1 MELASKYNPA
11 DVEAKWYQY
20 WLDNKLFSSKP
31 DGRKPYTI
39 VIPPP
44 NVTGVLHMGHMLN
57 NTIQDILVR
66 RARMKGYNA
75 CWVPG
80 TDHASIATE
89 AKVVNK
95 LAQQGIKK
103 TDLTREE
110 FLKHAWEWTDEHG
123 GIILKQLRKLG
134 ASCDWDRTAFTMDE
148 ARSES
153 VIKVFCDLYNKG
165 LIYRGVR
172 MVNWDPKAL
181 TALSD
186 EEVIYKEE
194 NSKLYYLKYYVAPST
209 PPEGELNEVLDRY
222 RTANPLN
229 YNLLKDYS
237 KEMKQNPT
245 EGEKCLWEM
254 LRAKKLGTKFRR
266 QHIIGDFIVDFISL
280 QAHLI
285 IEVDGGYH
293 DESKQ
298 KELDDLREQIL
309 KDLGYTVLRFS
320 NEEVINNTDAVLN
333 RIQNV
338 LESSPSGGV
347 EGAPYAIVA
356 TTRPE
361 TIMGDTAMCIN
372 PNDPKNEWLKG
383 KKVIVPLVN
392 RVIPVI
398 EDDYVDIEFGTGC
411 LKVTPAHDVNDYM
424 LGEKYNLPS
433 IDIFNDNGTLSEA
446 AGLYVGMDR
455 FDVRKQIEK
464 DLADAGLLEKVEAY
478 TNKVG
483 CSERTGVAIEPKL
496 SMQWFLKMQHFA
508 DMALPPVMNDELKFY
523 PAKYKTTYRNWLE
536 NIKDWCISRQ
546 LWWGHRIPAYYVE
559 APSNSPQGG
568 ELTQLPKVIV
578 AESEEA
584 AWQQL
589 FEKYPSLGGDRGGL
603 TLRQDD
609 DCLDTWFSSWLWPIS
624 LFDGINNPGN
634 EEIKYYYPTS
644 DLVTGPDIIFFW
656 VARMIMAGYEYLG
669 DMPFKNVYFTGI
681 VRDKLGRKMSKSLG
695 NSPDPLELIER
706 FGADGV
712 RMGMMLSA
720 PAGNDILFDDALCEQ
735 GRNFNNKIW
744 NAFRLVKGWQVADIE
759 QPEYA
764 ALATKWFEAM
774 LAKTAAE
781 VDDLFGKYRLSEAL
795 MAVYKLFWDEF
806 SSWYLEMVKPAY
818 INGEPQPIDRVT
830 YEKTLSFF
838 DSLLKLLHPFMPFIT
853 EELWQHL
860 YDRKEGESLMVQQLD
875 IPTTC
880 DEDIVK
886 NFETVKEVIGGIR
899 TIRLQK
905 NIAQKET
912 LELQVVGENPV
923 AAFNSV
929 IAKLCNLTA
938 VSAVENK
945 AEGSASFMVGTTEYA
960 VPLGSL
966 INVEEELKK
975 LEAELKYNE
984 GFLQSVLKK
993 LSNEKFVS
1001 KAPAAVIEMERKK
1014 QADAESKIAALKES
1028 IAALKK

>member
-11 DVEAKWYQY
+11 DVEGKWYQY

-31 DGRKPYTI
+31 DGREPYTV

-66 RARMKGYNA
+66 RARMMGKNA

-110 FLKHAWEWTDEHG
+110 FLKHAWAWTEEHG

-148 ARSES
+148 KRSAS
-153 VIKVFCDLYNKG
+153 VIKVFVDLYNKG

-194 NSKLYYLKYYVAPST
+194 HSKLYYLRYYVANDDMSGET
-209 PPEGELNEVLDRY
+209 GEEGEVVHRDAQGRRY
-222 RTANPLN
+222 
-229 YNLLKDYS
+229 
-237 KEMKQNPT
+237 
-245 EGEKCLWEM
+245 
-254 LRAKKLGTKFRR
+254 
-266 QHIIGDFIVDFISL
+266 
-280 QAHLI
+280 
-285 IEVDGGYH
+285 
-293 DESKQ
+293 
-298 KELDDLREQIL
+298 
-309 KDLGYTVLRFS
+309 
-320 NEEVINNTDAVLN
+320 AV
-333 RIQNV
+333 
-338 LESSPSGGV
+338 
-347 EGAPYAIVA
+347 VA

-372 PNDPKNEWLKG
+372 PNDPKNHWLKG
-383 KKVIVPLVN
+383 KQVIVPLVN

-424 LGEKYNLPS
+424 LGEKYNLKS

-446 AGLYVGMDR
+446 AGMYVGMDR
-455 FDVRKQIEK
+455 FDVREQIEK
-464 DLADAGLLEKVEAY
+464 DLDAAGLLEKVEAY

-483 CSERTGVAIEPKL
+483 FSERTNVAIEPKL

-523 PAKYKTTYRNWLE
+523 PAKYKNTYRNWLE

-546 LWWGHRIPAYYVE
+546 LWWGHRIPAYYL
-559 APSNSPQGG
+559 PQGG
-568 ELTQLPKVIV
+568 YVV
-578 AESEEA
+578 AETPEQALELA
-584 AWQQL
+584 KQKTGNQNL
-589 FEKYPSLGGDRGGL
+589 KPED
-603 TLRQDD
+603 LRQDD

-656 VARMIMAGYEYLG
+656 VARMIMAGYEYMG

-695 NSPDPLELIER
+695 NSPDPLELIDKY
-706 FGADGV
+706 GADGV

-744 NAFRLVKGWQVADIE
+744 NAFRLVKGWNVADME

-764 ALATKWFEAM
+764 KLATEWFDAM
-774 LAKTAAE
+774 LCKTAAE
-781 VDDLFGKYRLSEAL
+781 VNDLFGKYRLSEAL

-818 INGEPQPIDRVT
+818 GQPIDKTT
-830 YEKTLSFF
+830 YDKTLEFF
-838 DSLLKLLHPFMPFIT
+838 DTLLKLLHPFMPFIT
-853 EELWQHL
+853 EELWQHI
-860 YDRKEGESLMVQQLD
+860 YDRKPGESIMVQLLQISD
-875 IPTTC
+875 KY
-880 DEDIVK
+880 DEKIIAQ
-886 NFETVKEVIGGIR
+886 FEAVKEVIGGIR

-905 NIAQKET
+905 NIAQKEALS
-912 LELQVVGENPV
+912 LEVIGESPV
-923 AAFNSV
+923 ATFNPV
-929 IAKLCNLTA
+929 IAKLCNLSSIDT
-938 VSAVENK
+938 VTNK
-945 AEGSASFMVGTTEYA
+945 SEGAAAFMVGTTEYA
-960 VPLGSL
+960 VPLGNL

-975 LEAELKYNE
+975 LEADLKYQE
-984 GFLQSVLKK
+984 GFLQSVMKK
-993 LSNEKFVS
+993 LGNEKFVS
-1001 KAPAAVIEMERKK
+1001 KAPANVIEMERKK
-1014 QADAESKIAALKES
+1014 QADAETKIAALKES

>member
-11 DVEAKWYQY
+11 DVEGKWYQY
-20 WLDNKLFSSKP
+20 WLDHKLFSSKP
-31 DGRKPYTI
+31 DGREPYTV

-66 RARMKGYNA
+66 RARMEGKNA

-95 LAQQGIKK
+95 LAAQGIKK
-103 TDLTREE
+103 TDLTRDE

-148 ARSES
+148 KRSES
-153 VIKVFCDLYNKG
+153 VLKVFVDLYNKG

-194 NSKLYYLKYYVAPST
+194 HSKLYYLKYMVEGD
-209 PPEGELNEVLDRY
+209 PEGRY
-222 RTANPLN
+222 
-229 YNLLKDYS
+229 
-237 KEMKQNPT
+237 
-245 EGEKCLWEM
+245 
-254 LRAKKLGTKFRR
+254 
-266 QHIIGDFIVDFISL
+266 
-280 QAHLI
+280 
-285 IEVDGGYH
+285 
-293 DESKQ
+293 
-298 KELDDLREQIL
+298 
-309 KDLGYTVLRFS
+309 
-320 NEEVINNTDAVLN
+320 AV
-333 RIQNV
+333 
-338 LESSPSGGV
+338 
-347 EGAPYAIVA
+347 VA

-372 PNDPKNEWLKG
+372 PNDPKNTWLKG
-383 KKVIVPLVN
+383 KKVIVPLVG

-446 AGLYVGMDR
+446 AGLYIGMGR
-455 FDVRKQIEK
+455 FDVREQIEK
-464 DLADAGLLEKVEAY
+464 DLAAAGLLEKVEAY

-483 CSERTGVAIEPKL
+483 FSERTNVPIEPKL

-523 PAKYKTTYRNWLE
+523 PAKYKNTYKNWLE

-546 LWWGHRIPAYYVE
+546 LWWGHRIPAYFLPEGGYV
-559 APSNSPQGG
+559 
-568 ELTQLPKVIV
+568 V
-578 AESEEA
+578 AATPEEA
-584 AWQQL
+584 LAL
-589 FEKYPSLGGDRGGL
+589 AKEKTGNADLKLED
-603 TLRQDD
+603 LRQDE

-634 EEIKYYYPTS
+634 EEINYYYPTS

-656 VARMIMAGYEYLG
+656 VARMIMAGYEYEG
-669 DMPFKNVYFTGI
+669 KMPFQNVYFTGI

-695 NSPDPLELIER
+695 NSPDPLDLIEKY
-706 FGADGV
+706 GADGV

-744 NAFRLVKGWQVADIE
+744 NAFRLIKGWEVSAE
-759 QPEYA
+759 VPVPEA
-764 ALATKWFEAM
+764 SELAIRWFEA
-774 LAKTAAE
+774 KQNEVAAE
-781 VDDLFGKYRLSEAL
+781 VADLFSKYRLSEAL

-806 SSWYLEMVKPAY
+806 SSWYLEMIKPAY
-818 INGEPQPIDRVT
+818 GQPINRKV
-830 YEKTLSFF
+830 YEATIGFF
-838 DSLLKLLHPFMPFIT
+838 DNLLHLLHPFMPFIT

-860 YDRKEGESLMVQQLD
+860 CDRTDGESLMVSPLSMSALV
-875 IPTTC
+875 
-880 DEDIVK
+880 DEDIIRE
-886 NFETVKEVIGGIR
+886 FEVVKEVISNIR
-899 TIRLQK
+899 SIRLQK

-912 LELQVVGENPV
+912 LELQVIGENPV
-923 AAFNSV
+923 VAFNAV
-929 IAKLCNLTA
+929 IMKMCNL
-938 VSAVENK
+938 SSINIVENK
-945 AEGSASFMVGTTEYA
+945 ADGAASFMVGTTEYA
-960 VPLGSL
+960 VPLGNM
-966 INVEEELKK
+966 IDVEAEIARM
-975 LEAELKYNE
+975 EAELKHKE
-984 GFLQSVLKK
+984 GFLQGVLKK
-993 LSNEKFVS
+993 LGNEKFVNN
-1001 KAPAAVIEMERKK
+1001 APAAVLEMERKK
-1014 QADAESKIAALKES
+1014 QADAESIIKSLKES
-1028 IAALKK
+1028 IAALKKA

>member
-11 DVEAKWYQY
+11 DVEGKWYQY

-31 DGRKPYTI
+31 DGREPYTV

-66 RARMKGYNA
+66 RARMEGKNA

-148 ARSES
+148 ERSES
-153 VIKVFCDLYNKG
+153 VIKVFCDLYEKG

-194 NSKLYYLKYYVAPST
+194 HSKLYYL
-209 PPEGELNEVLDRY
+209 RY
-222 RTANPLN
+222 
-229 YNLLKDYS
+229 K
-237 KEMKQNPT
+237 
-245 EGEKCLWEM
+245 
-254 LRAKKLGTKFRR
+254 
-266 QHIIGDFIVDFISL
+266 
-280 QAHLI
+280 
-285 IEVDGGYH
+285 
-293 DESKQ
+293 
-298 KELDDLREQIL
+298 
-309 KDLGYTVLRFS
+309 
-320 NEEVINNTDAVLN
+320 
-333 RIQNV
+333 
-338 LESSPSGGV
+338 V
-347 EGAPYAIVA
+347 EGDAEGRYAVVA

-383 KKVIVPLVN
+383 KRVIVPLVG
-392 RVIPVI
+392 RSIPVI
-398 EDDYVDIEFGTGC
+398 EDDYVDVEFGTGC

-433 IDIFNDNGTLSEA
+433 IDIFNDNGTLSEE

-455 FDVRKQIEK
+455 FDVRKQIEQ
-464 DLADAGLLEKVEAY
+464 DLAAADLLEKVEAY

-523 PAKYKTTYRNWLE
+523 PAKYKNTYRNWLE

-546 LWWGHRIPAYYVE
+546 LWWGHRIPAYYLPE
-559 APSNSPQGG
+559 GG
-568 ELTQLPKVIV
+568 FVV
-578 AESEEA
+578 AATAEEA
-584 AWQQL
+584 LVKAI
-589 FEKYPSLGGDRGGL
+589 EKTGNANLKVED
-603 TLRQDD
+603 LRQDE

-681 VRDKLGRKMSKSLG
+681 VRDKIGRKMSKSLG
-695 NSPDPLELIER
+695 NSPDPLDLIDR

-744 NAFRLVKGWQVADIE
+744 NAFRLVKGWEVADIE

-764 ALATKWFEAM
+764 ALATEWFEST
-774 LAKTAAE
+774 LAKTVAE
-781 VDDLFGKYRLSEAL
+781 VDDLFSKYRLSEAL

-818 INGEPQPIDRVT
+818 IDGKAQPMDKKT

-853 EELWQHL
+853 EELWQHI
-860 YDRKEGESLMVQQLD
+860 YDRKEGESLMVQTLD
-875 IPTTC
+875 INKVC
-880 DEDIVK
+880 NEEIVK
-886 NFETVKEVIGGIR
+886 NFEAVKEVIGGIR

-905 NIAQKET
+905 NIAQKEA
-912 LELQVVGENPV
+912 LSLQVVGESPV
-923 AAFNSV
+923 TAFNTV
-929 IAKLCNLTA
+929 IAKLCNLT
-938 VSAVENK
+938 SIENVEAK

-960 VPLGSL
+960 VPLGNL

-975 LEAELKYNE
+975 LEADLKYNE

-1001 KAPAAVIEMERKK
+1001 KAPANVIEMERKK
-1014 QADAESKIAALKES
+1014 QADAESKIASLKES

>member
-11 DVEAKWYQY
+11 DVEGKWYQY

-31 DGRKPYTI
+31 DGREPYTV

-66 RARMKGYNA
+66 RARMMGKNA

-89 AKVVNK
+89 AKVVNR

-103 TDLTREE
+103 TDLTRDE
-110 FLKHAWEWTDEHG
+110 FLKHAWAWTEEHG

-134 ASCDWDRTAFTMDE
+134 ASCDWDRTAFTMDDV
-148 ARSES
+148 RSKS
-153 VIKVFCDLYNKG
+153 VIKVFVDLFNKG

-194 NSKLYYLKYYVAPST
+194 HSKLYYLKYYVAEDDGT
-209 PPEGELNEVLDRY
+209 GETGAEGEIVHRDAQGRRY
-222 RTANPLN
+222 
-229 YNLLKDYS
+229 
-237 KEMKQNPT
+237 
-245 EGEKCLWEM
+245 
-254 LRAKKLGTKFRR
+254 
-266 QHIIGDFIVDFISL
+266 
-280 QAHLI
+280 
-285 IEVDGGYH
+285 
-293 DESKQ
+293 
-298 KELDDLREQIL
+298 
-309 KDLGYTVLRFS
+309 
-320 NEEVINNTDAVLN
+320 AV
-333 RIQNV
+333 
-338 LESSPSGGV
+338 
-347 EGAPYAIVA
+347 VA

-372 PNDPKNEWLKG
+372 PNDPKNRWLSG

-424 LGEKYNLPS
+424 LGEKYNLQS

-455 FDVRKQIEK
+455 FDVREQIEK
-464 DLADAGLLEKVEAY
+464 DLEAARLMEKTEAY

-483 CSERTGVAIEPKL
+483 FSERTNVAIEPKL

-508 DMALPPVMNDELKFY
+508 DMALPPVMDDELKFY
-523 PAKYKTTYRNWLE
+523 PAKYKNTYRNWLE

-546 LWWGHRIPAYYVE
+546 LWWGHRIPAYFLPEGGYV
-559 APSNSPQGG
+559 
-568 ELTQLPKVIV
+568 V
-578 AESEEA
+578 AETAEEA
-584 AWQQL
+584 LKLAK
-589 FEKYPSLGGDRGGL
+589 EKSGNANLKVED
-603 TLRQDD
+603 LRQEE

-624 LFDGINNPGN
+624 LFDGILNPGN
-634 EEIKYYYPTS
+634 EEINYYYPTS
-644 DLVTGPDIIFFW
+644 VLVTGPDIIFFW
-656 VARMIMAGYEYLG
+656 VARMIMAGYEYQKE
-669 DMPFKNVYFTGI
+669 MPFRSVYFTGI

-695 NSPDPLELIER
+695 NSPDPLDLIDKY
-706 FGADGV
+706 GADGV

-720 PAGNDILFDDALCEQ
+720 PAGNDILFDDTLCEQ

-744 NAFRLVKGWQVADIE
+744 NAFRLVKGWNVADIE

-764 ALATKWFEAM
+764 KLATDWFDAI

-781 VDDLFGKYRLSEAL
+781 VNDLFEKYRLSEAL

-818 INGEPQPIDRVT
+818 GRPIDKVT

-838 DSLLKLLHPFMPFIT
+838 DTLLKLLHPFMPFIT
-853 EELWQHL
+853 EELWQHI
-860 YDRKEGESLMVQQLD
+860 YDRKEGESIMIQTLNVTSTYDEGIIQL
-875 IPTTC
+875 
-880 DEDIVK
+880 
-886 NFETVKEVIGGIR
+886 FEVVKEVIGGIR

-905 NIAQKET
+905 NIAQKEALS
-912 LELQVVGENPV
+912 LEVVGESPI
-923 AAFNSV
+923 ATFNAV
-929 IAKLCNLTA
+929 ITKLCNL
-938 VSAVENK
+938 SAIATVAAK
-945 AEGSASFMVGTTEYA
+945 AEGAASFMVGTTEYA
-960 VPLGSL
+960 VPLGNL
-966 INVEEELKK
+966 IDAEEELKK
-975 LEAELKYNE
+975 LEADLKYQE
-984 GFLQSVLKK
+984 GFLQSVMKK

-1001 KAPAAVIEMERKK
+1001 KAPANVIEMERKK
-1014 QADAESKIAALKES
+1014 QADAETKIAALKES
-1028 IAALKK
+1028 IAALRK

>member
-11 DVEAKWYQY
+11 DVEGKWYQY
-20 WLDNKLFSSKP
+20 WLDHKLFSSKP
-31 DGRKPYTI
+31 DGREPYTV

-66 RARMKGYNA
+66 RARMMGKNA

-89 AKVVNK
+89 AKVVNR

-110 FLKHAWEWTDEHG
+110 FLKHAWAWTEEHG

-148 ARSES
+148 TRSKS
-153 VIKVFCDLYNKG
+153 VIKVFVDLYNKG

-194 NSKLYYLKYYVAPST
+194 HSKLYYLRYYVADDDMS
-209 PPEGELNEVLDRY
+209 GETGAESEIVHRDAQGRRY
-222 RTANPLN
+222 
-229 YNLLKDYS
+229 
-237 KEMKQNPT
+237 
-245 EGEKCLWEM
+245 
-254 LRAKKLGTKFRR
+254 
-266 QHIIGDFIVDFISL
+266 
-280 QAHLI
+280 
-285 IEVDGGYH
+285 
-293 DESKQ
+293 
-298 KELDDLREQIL
+298 
-309 KDLGYTVLRFS
+309 
-320 NEEVINNTDAVLN
+320 AV
-333 RIQNV
+333 
-338 LESSPSGGV
+338 
-347 EGAPYAIVA
+347 VA

-372 PNDPKNEWLKG
+372 PADPKNQWLKG
-383 KKVIVPLVN
+383 KKVIVPLVG

-398 EDDYVDIEFGTGC
+398 EDSYVDIEFGTGC

-455 FDVRKQIEK
+455 FDVRAQIEK
-464 DLADAGLLEKVEAY
+464 DLDAAGLLEKVEAY

-483 CSERTGVAIEPKL
+483 FSERTNVAIEPKL

-523 PAKYKTTYRNWLE
+523 PAKYKNTYRNWLE

-546 LWWGHRIPAYYVE
+546 LWWGHRIPAYY
-559 APSNSPQGG
+559 
-568 ELTQLPKVIV
+568 LPKGGFVV
-578 AESEEA
+578 AETPEQALELA
-584 AWQQL
+584 K
-589 FEKYPSLGGDRGGL
+589 EKTGDASLKMED
-603 TLRQDD
+603 LRQED

-634 EEIKYYYPTS
+634 EEIKYYYPTA

-656 VARMIMAGYEYLG
+656 VARMIMAGYEYMG
-669 DMPFKNVYFTGI
+669 DMPFRNVYFTGI
-681 VRDKLGRKMSKSLG
+681 VRDKIGRKMSKSLG
-695 NSPDPLELIER
+695 NSPDPLELIEQ

-712 RMGMMLSA
+712 RMGMMLAA
-720 PAGNDILFDDALCEQ
+720 PAGNDILFDEALCEQ

-764 ALATKWFEAM
+764 KLATEWFDSM
-774 LAKTAAE
+774 LAKTAEE
-781 VDDLFGKYRLSEAL
+781 VNDLFGKYRLSEAL

-818 INGEPQPIDRVT
+818 GQPIDKVT
-830 YEKTLSFF
+830 YDKTLAFF
-838 DSLLKLLHPFMPFIT
+838 ETLLKLLHPFMPFIT
-853 EELWQHL
+853 EELWQHI
-860 YDRKEGESLMVQQLD
+860 YDRQPGESIMTQTL
-875 IPTTC
+875 
-880 DEDIVK
+880 VK
-886 NFETVKEVIGGIR
+886 DMPYNEALIAQFEAVKEVISGIR

-905 NIAQKET
+905 NIAQKEALA
-912 LELQVVGENPV
+912 LEVTGENPV
-923 AAFNSV
+923 AGFGSV
-929 IAKLCNLTA
+929 IAKLCNL
-938 VSAVENK
+938 SEIKQVETK
-945 AEGSASFMVGTTEYA
+945 SEGAAAFMVGTTEYA
-960 VPLGSL
+960 VPLGNL

-975 LEAELKYNE
+975 LEADLKYQE
-984 GFLQSVLKK
+984 GFLQSVMKK

-1001 KAPAAVIEMERKK
+1001 KAPANVIEMERKK
-1014 QADAESKIAALKES
+1014 QADAETKIAALKES
-1028 IAALKK
+1028 IAALKR